1 MAEGHVQVGLDFV
14 AEDHASGTLHKLMEG
29 AEKLNEKFEHVTESL
44 VELLGVGAA
53 LGGVFSFA
61 KMVEGTEE
69 RITAVDKLSR
79 QTGIATEET
88 DGLLEAMNR
97 FGISSEEAT
106 GIVGRL
112 SKQMLKTSE
121 AAGMGNLKQ
130 SAQSM
135 RRLGVDI
142 NQGVV
147 PSLIAMAK
155 QTEKGKLNVSAIQVG
170 LRTSADSALK
180 LNKFFGQGAKQLKE
194 TIEEVKESG
203 LAVRKQD
210 VAMLDRFKVAKN
222 DVTAAVERIGLVFGR
237 EVLPVMTTLM
247 EQLATKMK
255 EWAPAVKEFGHWL
268 GEHLRTG
275 IQLATTLGK
284 ILLANYALQKVG
296 AGGIGGVLKTVGSP
310 IVSAV
315 KSASS
320 AVGVVGSGALGMS
333 GETIAAAASL
343 AASTAVLSVAAGVL
357 ATIGLGVR
365 AILEDYKGVD
375 EFLMEGINNL
385 RDSFSG
391 LFDALGIGDGG
402 VGDDVIDFF
411 KLLLPHILRTLIDF
425 VSLFVDGLVGLGK
438 VLGAVASDLVSGH
451 WGSIGHD
458 VIGALDEVNAAK
470 DAAKKRREDEAE
482 KERAASA
489 RENAESK
496 APVHNQNFYGAKFDV
511 TQTFAEGFEPD
522 RILTAFTHDLAGL
535 GTRGGQS
542 NFGPLGTTGGQG

>member
-79 QTGIATEET
+79 QTGLAAEET
-88 DGLLEAMNR
+88 DGLLESMNR

-121 AAGMGNLKQ
+121 AAGLGNLKQ

-155 QTEKGKLNVSAIQVG
+155 QTEKGKLNVAAIQVG
-170 LRTSADSALK
+170 MRTSTESALK
-180 LNKFFGQGAKQLKE
+180 LNKYFGQGAEKLKE
-194 TIEEVKESG
+194 TIEEVKNSG
-203 LAVRKQD
+203 LAVRERD
-210 VAMLDRFKVAKN
+210 IAMLDRFKVAKN

-237 EVLPVMTTLM
+237 EVLPVMTDLM
-247 EQLATKMK
+247 EQLANKMK

-268 GEHLRTG
+268 GANLREG

-284 ILLANYALQKVG
+284 ILLANYALQKAG
-296 AGGIGGVLKTVGSP
+296 MGGIGGALQGAAGLAKTAASNFGPGLSTSKSMIMEGGNAIWKGMG
-310 IVSAV
+310 IVKLTAELTALALAAEILIGGIIGVIENFHGVRDFILEGLDDVMSALTNLIPT
-315 KSASS
+315 SFLNGLSEMSS
-320 AVGVVGSGALGMS
+320 IFKEALPLAINTILEVVRLIIESVHTLFRFLGSGNVLSTFFSGGGMDFIGTAKALGKTFAEIHKENNKTTS
-333 GETIAAAASL
+333 DKAAARFA
-343 AASTAVLSVAAGVL
+343 
-357 ATIGLGVR
+357 
-365 AILEDYKGVD
+365 D
-375 EFLMEGINNL
+375 
-385 RDSFSG
+385 
-391 LFDALGIGDGG
+391 
-402 VGDDVIDFF
+402 
-411 KLLLPHILRTLIDF
+411 
-425 VSLFVDGLVGLGK
+425 
-438 VLGAVASDLVSGH
+438 
-451 WGSIGHD
+451 
-458 VIGALDEVNAAK
+458 
-470 DAAKKRREDEAE
+470 
-482 KERAASA
+482 RAAA
-489 RENAESK
+489 HAGDK
-496 APVHNQNFYGAKFDV
+496 APVHNMNFPGARFDI

-535 GTRGGQS
+535 GTRGIQS
-542 NFGPLGTTGGQG
+542 PYAPLGTVGGAGGG